1 MGALLDS
8 PVLQL
13 TDTCF
18 EVLRRLFE
26 KESGILLHPDK
37 KPLLVSRLQKRLE
50 ARGLSCFEDYALLL
64 RSSNKIDERQAMVD
78 ALTTHETYFFR
89 EANQFQ
95 HFALSALPRLRG
107 HRLRVWSAASSTGE
121 EAYSIAMLLA
131 DSLGWQGWS
140 LYGSDLSMRVVWHA
154 SRGLYPLQRLEFM
167 PEGFLRKYCLQ
178 GQGDFAGYLLIKR
191 ELREQASFFCHNLL
205 NQGAEL
211 GLFDVIFLRNVL
223 IYFDVSRRLRI
234 VDNAIARL
242 RPGGYLYLGQSESL
256 NETPARMELIGN
268 AIYRRIPLNSEQERV
283 WS

>member
-1 MGALLDS
+1 MSALLDS

-13 TDTCF
+13 TDACF

-26 KESGILLHPDK
+26 KESGILLRPDK
-37 KPLLVSRLQKRLE
+37 KPLLVSRLQRRLE

-64 RSSNKIDERQAMVD
+64 RSSNEINERQAMVD

-89 EANQFQ
+89 EENQFQ
-95 HFALSALPRLRG
+95 HFALSALPHLRG
-107 HRLRVWSAASSTGE
+107 HKLRVWSAASSTGE

-140 LYGSDLSMRVVWHA
+140 LYGSDLSIRVVWQA

-167 PEGFLRKYCLQ
+167 PEGFLKKYCLR
-178 GQGDFAGYLLIKR
+178 GQGEYAGYFLIKR
-191 ELREQASFFCHNLL
+191 ELRGQANFFCHNLL
-205 NQGAEL
+205 DQQMDL

-223 IYFDVSRRLRI
+223 IYFDEPRRQRI
-234 VDNAIARL
+234 VDNTIARL

-256 NETPARMELIGN
+256 DETPTRMELIGN
-268 AIYRRIPLNSEQERV
+268 AIYRRIPLNSEQERF